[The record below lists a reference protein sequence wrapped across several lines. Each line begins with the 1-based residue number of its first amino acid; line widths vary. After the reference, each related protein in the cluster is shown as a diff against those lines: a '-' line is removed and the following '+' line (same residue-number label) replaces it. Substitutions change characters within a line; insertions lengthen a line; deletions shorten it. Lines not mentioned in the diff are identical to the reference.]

1 MGEEVRMDENL
12 NTLLSADPRYRD
24 ILQTIA
30 DEPYIEHQA
39 LAEKSRVPAQELE
52 ELLATL
58 TEKLVVLELAS
69 QADSSIES
77 RVPKKVY
84 MLNPEREEEIRGLF

>member
-1 MGEEVRMDENL
+1 MDENL

-24 ILQTIA
+24 ILQAIA
-30 DEPYIEHQA
+30 NEPYIEHQA
-39 LAEKSRVPAQELE
+39 LAEKSGIPSQELE
-52 ELLATL
+52 QLLSSL
-58 TEKLVVLELAS
+58 IDKMVVLELAS

>member
-1 MGEEVRMDENL
+1 MDENL
-12 NTLLSADPRYRD
+12 NALLSADPPYRD
-24 ILQTIA
+24 ILKAIA

-39 LAEKSRVPAQELE
+39 LAEKSGIPAQELE
-52 ELLATL
+52 ELLAAL
-58 TEKLVVLELAS
+58 TEKMVVLELAS

>member
-1 MGEEVRMDENL
+1 MDENL

-24 ILQTIA
+24 ILQAIA
-30 DEPYIEHQA
+30 DEPYIEYQA
-39 LAEKSRVPAQELE
+39 LAEKSGIPSQELE
-52 ELLATL
+52 QLLSSL
-58 TEKLVVLELAS
+58 IDKMVVLELAS